1 MLYKPAVQRI
11 KGSAMTRVRRQN
23 IFNTTFAVCKF
34 TLFWLLVLCQL
45 PLIILLPRGRV
56 SVWYMRVF
64 MWFLLKTAGIRVR
77 VNGALVSHR
86 PLLVIT
92 NHISIF
98 EIATFPVA
106 FGGSFVAKK
115 EIESWPVVG
124 WVSKKF
130 GVIFVDRRPSHA
142 AEALAVVQKTVQAV
156 PYPMFL
162 FPEGTTTNGAYVK
175 AFKSTLFNFVENSDV
190 VVQPMVTVY
199 RHLDGTP
206 ISDVDMA
213 NHYAYFDNAKQDTGP
228 RAMRERSAFS
238 QLFHIMVIGGFR
250 VDIDVLPPPPLAGMN
265 RKEIADALH
274 KIVSDKYMELK
285 DKDKRLK

>member
-1 MLYKPAVQRI
+1 MTKPR
-11 KGSAMTRVRRQN
+11 RVRRQN
-23 IFNTTFAVCKF
+23 IFNTLWAGLKF
-34 TLFWLLVLCQL
+34 GLFWILVLCQL
-45 PLIILLPRGRV
+45 PIIILLPRGRM
-56 SVWYMRVF
+56 SVAYMRVF

-77 VNGALVSHR
+77 VHGKLVSHR

-115 EIESWPVVG
+115 ELESWPVVG
-124 WVSKKF
+124 WVAKKF

-142 AEALAVVQKTVQAV
+142 RDALAVVQNTVRNAK
-156 PYPMFL
+156 YPMFL

-190 VVQPMVTVY
+190 VVQPMATLY
-199 RHLDGTP
+199 RHLDGAP
-206 ISDVDMA
+206 ISDEDMA
-213 NHYAYFDNAKQDTGP
+213 THYAYFDNAKQDMGP
-228 RAMRERSAFS
+228 RAPRERSAFA
-238 QLFHIMVIGGFR
+238 QLFHIMVVGGFR
-250 VDIDVLPPPPLAGMN
+250 VDITVLPPPSLIGMD
-265 RKEIADALH
+265 RKQIAVSLQ

-285 DKDKRLK
+285 DKETIK

>member
-1 MLYKPAVQRI
+1 MA
-11 KGSAMTRVRRQN
+11 RVRKQN
-23 IFNTTFAVCKF
+23 IFNTACAGIKFAV
-34 TLFWLLVLCQL
+34 FWLMVLLQL

-56 SVWYMRVF
+56 SVAYMRVF
-64 MWFLLKTAGIRVR
+64 MWLLLKTAGIRVR
-77 VNGALVSHR
+77 VRGALTKHR

-124 WVSKKF
+124 WVAKKF

-142 AEALAVVQKTVQAV
+142 RDALAVVQRAVQSV
-156 PYPMFL
+156 SYPMFL

-175 AFKSTLFNFVENSDV
+175 EFKSTLFNFVENSNV

-199 RHLDGTP
+199 RAKDGTP
-206 ISDVDMA
+206 ISDTDMA
-213 NHYAYFDNAKQDTGP
+213 THYAYFDNAKIDFGP
-228 RAMRERSAFS
+228 RAPRERSAFG

-250 VDIDVLPPPPLAGMN
+250 VDITILPPPSLADMD
-265 RKEIADALH
+265 RKQIATTLH
-274 KIVSDKYMELK
+274 EIVSNKYMELK
-285 DKDKRLK
+285 DKEIKK

>member
-1 MLYKPAVQRI
+1 MARI
-11 KGSAMTRVRRQN
+11 RRQN
-23 IFNTTFAVCKF
+23 IFNTTLAVIKF
-34 TLFWLLVLCQL
+34 SLFWILVVLQL
-45 PLIILLPRGRV
+45 PIILLLPRGRM
-56 SVWYMRVF
+56 SVGYMRVF
-64 MWFLLKTAGIRVR
+64 MWFLLKTAGIHVR
-77 VNGALVSHR
+77 IHGALTRRR

-115 EIESWPVVG
+115 EVESWPVVG

-142 AEALAVVQKTVQAV
+142 RDALAVVQRAVQSV
-156 PYPMFL
+156 SYPMFL

-175 AFKSTLFNFVENSDV
+175 AFKSTLFNFVENSNV

-199 RHLDGTP
+199 RAKDGSA
-206 ISDVDMA
+206 ISDADMA
-213 NHYAYFDNAKQDTGP
+213 THYAYFDNAKQDMGP
-228 RAMRERSAFS
+228 RAPRERSAFA

-250 VDIDVLPPPPLAGMN
+250 VDITVLPPPPLAGMD
-265 RKEIADALH
+265 RKQIATTLH
-274 KIVSDKYMELK
+274 KIVSDKYMEIK
-285 DKDKRLK
+285 DKEIKK

>member
-1 MLYKPAVQRI
+1 MA
-11 KGSAMTRVRRQN
+11 RVRRQN
-23 IFNTTFAVCKF
+23 IFNTTFAAIKF
-34 TLFWLLVLCQL
+34 GLFWILVFCQL
-45 PLIILLPRGRV
+45 PIIILLPRGRA
-56 SVWYMRVF
+56 SVGYMRVF
-64 MWFLLKTAGIRVR
+64 MWFLLKTAGIRMRVR
-77 VNGALVSHR
+77 GHLVASR

-115 EIESWPVVG
+115 ELESWPVVG
-124 WVSKKF
+124 WVAKKF

-142 AEALAVVQKTVQAV
+142 AEALAVVQRTVQSV

-175 AFKSTLFNFVENSDV
+175 AFKSTLFNFVENSNV

-206 ISDVDMA
+206 ISDTDMA
-213 NHYAYFDNAKQDTGP
+213 THYAYFDNKKMDQGP
-228 RAMRERSAFS
+228 LAPRERSAFA

-250 VDIDVLPPPPLAGMN
+250 VDITILPPPPLAGMD
-265 RKEIADALH
+265 RKQIAATLQ
-274 KIVSDKYMELK
+274 KQVSDEYMQLK
-285 DKDKRLK
+285 DKEIKK

>member
-1 MLYKPAVQRI
+1 
-11 KGSAMTRVRRQN
+11 MTQIRRQN
-23 IFNTTFAVCKF
+23 IFTTTIAAIKF
-34 TLFWLLVLCQL
+34 TLFWILVLCQL

-64 MWFLLKTAGIRVR
+64 MWILLKTAGIRVR
-77 VNGALVSHR
+77 VHGKLVEHR

-98 EIATFPVA
+98 EIASFPVA

-124 WVSKKF
+124 WVARKF

-142 AEALAVVQKTVQAV
+142 HDALAVVQRAVQSV
-156 PYPMFL
+156 SYPMFL

-175 AFKSTLFNFVENSDV
+175 AFKSTLFNFVENSNV
-190 VVQPMVTVY
+190 VVQPMATVY
-199 RHLDGTP
+199 RHRDGTP
-206 ISDVDMA
+206 ISDENMA
-213 NHYAYFDNAKQDTGP
+213 THYAYFDNAKQDTGP
-228 RAMRERSAFS
+228 HAPRERSAFS

-250 VDIDVLPPPPLAGMN
+250 VDITVLPPPFVGGMD
-265 RKEIADALH
+265 RKEIATTLQ

-285 DKDKRLK
+285 DKELKK

>member
-1 MLYKPAVQRI
+1 MA
-11 KGSAMTRVRRQN
+11 RVRRQN
-23 IFNTTFAVCKF
+23 IFNTTFATIKF
-34 TLFWLLVLCQL
+34 GLFWLLVFCQM
-45 PLIILLPRGRV
+45 PIIILLPRGRV

-77 VNGALVSHR
+77 VRGRLTEHR

-92 NHISIF
+92 NHMSIF

-115 EIESWPVVG
+115 EVESWPIVG
-124 WVSKKF
+124 WVAKKF

-142 AEALAVVQKTVQAV
+142 AEALAIVQRTVQSV

-175 AFKSTLFNFVENSDV
+175 AFKSTLFNFVENSNV

-206 ISDVDMA
+206 ISDTDMA
-213 NHYAYFDNAKQDTGP
+213 THYAYFDNKKIDQGP
-228 RAMRERSAFS
+228 LAPRERSAFA
-238 QLFHIMVIGGFR
+238 QLFHIMVVGGFR
-250 VDIDVLPPPPLAGMN
+250 VDITVLPPPPLAGMD
-265 RKEIADALH
+265 RKQIAATLQ
-274 KIVSDKYMELK
+274 KQVSDEYMQLK
-285 DKDKRLK
+285 DKEIKK

>member
-1 MLYKPAVQRI
+1 MA
-11 KGSAMTRVRRQN
+11 RVRKQN
-23 IFNTTFAVCKF
+23 LFNTIWAGVKF
-34 TLFWLLVLCQL
+34 GLFWILVACQL
-45 PLIILLPRGRV
+45 PIIILLPRGRA

-77 VNGALVSHR
+77 VRGRLVSHR

-115 EIESWPVVG
+115 ELESWPVVG
-124 WVSKKF
+124 WVAKKF

-142 AEALAVVQKTVQAV
+142 AEALAVVQRTVQSV

-175 AFKSTLFNFVENSDV
+175 AFKSTLFNFVENSNV

-206 ISDVDMA
+206 ISDTDMA
-213 NHYAYFDNAKQDTGP
+213 THYAYFDNKKIEQGP
-228 RAMRERSAFS
+228 LAPRERSAFA
-238 QLFHIMVIGGFR
+238 QLFHIMVVGGFR
-250 VDIDVLPPPPLAGMN
+250 VDITVLPPPPLAGMD
-265 RKEIADALH
+265 RKQIAAVLQEQ
-274 KIVSDKYMELK
+274 VSNEYIQLK
-285 DKDKRLK
+285 DKEIKK

>member
-1 MLYKPAVQRI
+1 MARI
-11 KGSAMTRVRRQN
+11 RKQN
-23 IFNTTFAVCKF
+23 IFNTIWAGVKF
-34 TLFWLLVLCQL
+34 GLFWILVFCQL

-56 SVWYMRVF
+56 SVAYMRVF

-77 VNGALVSHR
+77 VHGKLVAHR

-98 EIATFPVA
+98 EIASFPVA

-124 WVSKKF
+124 WVAKKF

-142 AEALAVVQKTVQAV
+142 AEALAVVQKTVKSV
-156 PYPMFL
+156 SYPMFL

-190 VVQPMVTVY
+190 VVQPMATVY

-206 ISDVDMA
+206 IRDEDMA
-213 NHYAYFDNAKQDTGP
+213 LHYAYFDNAKQDMGP
-228 RAMRERSAFS
+228 RAPRERSAFS
-238 QLFHIMVIGGFR
+238 QLFHIMVVGGFR
-250 VDIDVLPPPPLAGMN
+250 VDITVLPPADLAGMD
-265 RKEIADALH
+265 RKQIAVALQ
-274 KIVSDKYMELK
+274 KTVSDKYMELK
-285 DKDKRLK
+285 DRELKK

>member
-1 MLYKPAVQRI
+1 MA
-11 KGSAMTRVRRQN
+11 RVRKQN
-23 IFNTTFAVCKF
+23 IFNTALAAIKF
-34 TLFWLLVLCQL
+34 GLFWILVFCQL
-45 PLIILLPRGRV
+45 PIIILLPRGRA

-77 VNGALVSHR
+77 VRGHLVGHR

-115 EIESWPVVG
+115 ELESWPVVG
-124 WVSKKF
+124 WVAKKF

-142 AEALAVVQKTVQAV
+142 RDALAVVQRAVQHV
-156 PYPMFL
+156 SYPMFL

-175 AFKSTLFNFVENSDV
+175 DFKSTLFNFVENSNV
-190 VVQPMVTVY
+190 AVQPMVTVY
-199 RHLDGTP
+199 RSKDGGP
-206 ISDVDMA
+206 ISDTDMA
-213 NHYAYFDNAKQDTGP
+213 THYAYFDNAKQDMGP
-228 RAMRERSAFS
+228 RAPRERSAFS

-250 VDIDVLPPPPLAGMN
+250 VDITILPPPPLAGMD
-265 RKEIADALH
+265 RKQIATTLH
-274 KIVSDKYMELK
+274 DMVSNKYMELK
-285 DKDKRLK
+285 DKEIKK